1 MWKALKRDYKNYL
14 KLEKSLTDNSIENYL
29 RDVDKW
35 MQYVDASGKK
45 LPPQQVTLDDLEH
58 FIAWVYDLGVN
69 ARSQARIISGIRG
82 FFKYLLME
90 NVIKSDPSEL
100 LELPQFTK
108 KLPDFLTQEEI
119 DLALNAIDLSKK
131 EGERNRAI
139 FEVLYSCGLRASELV
154 NLKIT
159 NLHFDEGF
167 VRVIGKGEKE
177 RLVPL
182 GKVAQNEMESYLFGS
197 REEVN
202 PKSGHE
208 NFVFLNRRG
217 RQLSRVMVFNIV
229 KEAVRQA
236 GIQKNVSPH
245 TLRHSFATHL
255 VEGGADLRAV
265 QEMLGH
271 ESITTTEIYTHLSKG
286 YLKEAIMSFHPRN
299 KKD

>member
-1 MWKALKRDYKNYL
+1 MWQALKKDFKNYL
-14 KLEKSLTDNSIENYL
+14 KLEKSLSENSIENYL

-35 MQYVDASGKK
+35 LQYLDATGLK
-45 LPPQQVTLDDLEH
+45 LQPQKVTLDDLEH
-58 FIAWVYDLGVN
+58 FIAWIYDLGVN
-69 ARSQARIISGIRG
+69 PRSQARIISGIRG

-90 NVIKSDPSEL
+90 DVITNDPSEL
-100 LELPQFTK
+100 LELPQFNK

-119 DLALNAIDLSKK
+119 DMALNAVDLSKK

-139 FEVLYSCGLRASELV
+139 FEVLYSCGLRVSELV

-167 VRVIGKGEKE
+167 IRVTGKGDKE

-182 GKVAQNEMESYLFGS
+182 GKVAQNEIENYMFNS
-197 REEVN
+197 RTEVKAK
-202 PKSGHE
+202 PGQE

-217 RQLSRVMVFNIV
+217 SQLTRVMVFNIV
-229 KEAVRQA
+229 KEAVRLA
-236 GIQKNVSPH
+236 NIKKNVSPH

-271 ESITTTEIYTHLSKG
+271 ESITTTEIYTHLSNQ
-286 YLKEAIMSFHPRN
+286 YLKEAILSFHPRN
-299 KKD
+299 KK